1 MYMLTSYNEIQWQFV
16 QSGSEGGWP
25 EPSVTAREGKGC
37 KGKCTEGKILTI

>member
-1 MYMLTSYNEIQWQFV
+1 MLTMRFSGSL
-16 QSGSEGGWP
+16 SGSEGGWP